1 MAIAAK
7 KNAIKIRNMMIAK
20 IANGLNTL
28 NKYPRIDKVIITEP
42 IKPEQIPITTLGTC
56 SWAK

>member
-1 MAIAAK
+1 MAIAAI
-7 KNAIKIRNMMIAK
+7 KNATKIRNIMIAK

-28 NKYPRIDKVIITEP
+28 NRYPRMDIVIITEP

-56 SWAK
+56 S